1 MATNKGVSLCVFG
14 VKGGTGKSTLVLNL
28 AGMFCNLKKRV
39 LIIDFD
45 LTGGIIA
52 LHSAKPIN
60 KTIYN
65 FVDDYNNNRFENVK
79 NYVTEYNE
87 YIDILSSPKDPR
99 QASKIDN
106 RYINILL
113 EKSVFTYDVV
123 LIDMSHN
130 LNATNL
136 GILDKVDKILFNITN
151 DPYELKNM
159 RSVMSIFADL
169 NITKYKVLLNMSIYT
184 HKHYYTNY
192 DIKNIIK
199 TNIDYTLSNKLFM
212 KNIDEY
218 IIDGTIPSTLDSFKT
233 KYKEAY
239 KTLEIICL
247 DTLKESVKN
256 D

>member
-1 MATNKGVSLCVFG
+1 MTTNRGISLCIFG

-28 AGMFCNLKKRV
+28 AGVFSNLKKRV

-52 LHSAKPIN
+52 LHSGKEIT
-60 KTIYN
+60 KTIYHY
-65 FVDDYNNNRFENVK
+65 VDDYNNNRFENIK
-79 NYVTEYNE
+79 NYVTKYTDN
-87 YIDILSSPKDPR
+87 IDIIASPKDPR

-113 EKSVFTYDVV
+113 EKAVFLYDVV

-136 GILDKVDKILFNITN
+136 CILDKVDKILFNITN

-159 RSVMSIFADL
+159 RSIISIFNDL
-169 NITKYKVLLNMSIYT
+169 EITKYKTLLNMSINL
-184 HKHYYTNY
+184 HKHYYSIY

-199 TNIDYTLSNKLFM
+199 TNIDYTLNNKFFL
-212 KNIDEY
+212 KNIDNY
-218 IIDGTIPSTLDSFKT
+218 IIDGQIPTLNLNFKT
-233 KYKEAY
+233 KYKDAY
-239 KTLEIICL
+239 KVFEVICL
-247 DTLKESVKN
+247 DALKERV
-256 D
+256 